1 MYAQV
6 LESVT
11 GWPKQGTPEELGRR
25 ERLADLLKL
34 IVDEGDEHYHRF
46 LAVKTALDGLS
57 ESQYLREFQA
67 APEPPSPDLLLCDEY
82 YRTIL
87 TAIHVS
93 FSQGD
98 RAGREITREAI
109 ALMNGLDAAARRLC
123 DAGIAPGFTLPTPW
137 PPEGGPAQMLEGPA
151 AEIQTLLDRITQEDP
166 DARDLDR
173 QRQDIVA
180 WRERMLKLL
189 PTLFSS

>member
-1 MYAQV
+1 MRLKSKPKFDAKAMLATVAQ
-6 LESVT
+6 
-11 GWPKQGTPEELGRR
+11 GR
-25 ERLADLLKL
+25 
-34 IVDEGDEHYHRF
+34 
-46 LAVKTALDGLS
+46 TARGY
-57 ESQYLREFQA
+57 QKGQ
-67 APEPPSPDLLLCDEY
+67 P
-82 YRTIL
+82 
-87 TAIHVS
+87 V